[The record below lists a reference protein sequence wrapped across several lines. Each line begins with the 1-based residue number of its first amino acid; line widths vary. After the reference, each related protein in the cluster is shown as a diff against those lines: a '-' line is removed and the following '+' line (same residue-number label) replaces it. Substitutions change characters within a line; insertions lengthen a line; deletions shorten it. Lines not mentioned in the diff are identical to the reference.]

1 MGRTCATCGRERPHE
16 AFGGKG
22 EWARI
27 CRDCRRMP
35 IWCHRDASS
44 RAHSKVALF
53 GTKTRWHFCW
63 RQSSVVL
70 RRSASR
76 SCGDICWYQ
85 NSVSRKYQHV
95 PTIFRLRAAKQ
106 RRHFFLASG
115 RSMAWNSLYWYL
127 LITHLLKGRH
137 SLRRASGDTP
147 QRNYLN
153 PAAERMMGCRGGR
166 HPGGRFRMWRSTV
179 RQGTAPTPGAGAD

>member
-35 IWCHRDASS
+35 KAKLAALKHEEEIFGRTHGLWPRSQSALQSRQTRFRPTDGLLVWQIWCHRDVSS
-44 RAHSKVALF
+44 RAHSKVARF

-85 NSVSRKYQHV
+85 NSVSRK
-95 PTIFRLRAAKQ
+95 
-106 RRHFFLASG
+106 
-115 RSMAWNSLYWYL
+115 
-127 LITHLLKGRH
+127 
-137 SLRRASGDTP
+137 
-147 QRNYLN
+147 
-153 PAAERMMGCRGGR
+153 
-166 HPGGRFRMWRSTV
+166 
-179 RQGTAPTPGAGAD
+179 

>member
-22 EWARI
+22 ERARI

-53 GTKTRWHFCW
+53 GAKTRWHFCW

-76 SCGDICWYQ
+76 SCGDICWCQ

-115 RSMAWNSLYWYL
+115 PVDGLELVVLVLAGWSRQEAS
-127 LITHLLKGRH
+127 GRPFQDVAI
-137 SLRRASGDTP
+137 SGPARNGANAGSGSRLRRS
-147 QRNYLN
+147 
-153 PAAERMMGCRGGR
+153 
-166 HPGGRFRMWRSTV
+166 HSFRT
-179 RQGTAPTPGAGAD
+179 TA